1 MAHRNNCVCCTK
13 TVIKSSWDNCLEKD
27 VSGDLLCLQN
37 VNIPSNSVIQPHPP
51 QQSYKFRQ
59 AQIVKQPG
67 NTVYGRWS
75 RAKWNKKTKRY
86 TMLNGSGRNICGNKG
101 LS

>member
-27 VSGDLLCLQN
+27 VSGDLCLQN

-59 AQIVKQPG
+59 SQIVKQQG

>member
-1 MAHRNNCVCCTK
+1 MANRSNCVCCTK

-27 VSGDLLCLQN
+27 LSGDQLCLKN
-37 VNIPSNSVIQPHPP
+37 VNISTNTVIQPNPS
-51 QQSYKFRQ
+51 QESYKFRQ

-67 NTVYGRWS
+67 NTAYGRWS
-75 RAKWNKKTKRY
+75 RAKWNKNTKRY